1 MKLKYKKVILITTMS
16 TMGIGILTL
25 SLSQNRTHA
34 EEKVNSKLT
43 TTAVM
48 TMDTTVESE
57 EDSMSALAADLSV
70 SPMPTIAA
78 TPTPLPVYDV
88 KEDGYPKILK
98 MFKEYYT
105 AKGNCDVKG
114 IKKLLSDPSKVET
127 QDELQEK
134 TKYIEKYEKIKA
146 YVKNSFEKNSYVVYV
161 YHEIKFTNI
170 STTIPGL
177 SRFYVVTDADGN
189 LKIFSGDMDAETK
202 SYYDDRMKD
211 EDVIALFDMTNDKSE
226 AAMKKDEDL
235 QNFVKRIQEAATNAE
250 DTKSDSTKSSTTKSD
265 TTNADATKTSSSKN
279 ASIGITAIKAV
290 LDKTEN
296 QNLNNELHKQ
306 LKDYQTIAA
315 KSKNQLLKNGTK
327 VKKQS
332 LYVKAMMKG
341 NVKMNTI
348 MRPSDSSI
356 AQMVIQGST
365 MGVTQ
370 MTKLIHAKPNADGIC
385 MDIAKEFVKRE
396 ENNIEVMKNYL

>member
-25 SLSQNRTHA
+25 SLSQNRTRA
-34 EEKVNSKLT
+34 EENVNSKLT
-43 TTAVM
+43 STAVM

-57 EDSMSALAADLSV
+57 EDSMAALAADV
-70 SPMPTIAA
+70 SGTPAPTVAA

-88 KEDGYPKILK
+88 KADGYPKILK

-105 AKGNCDVKG
+105 AKGNCDVNG

-127 QDELQEK
+127 QEELQEK

-146 YVKNSFEKNSYVVYV
+146 YVKKSFEKDSYIVYV

-177 SRFYVVTDADGN
+177 SRFYVVTDAEGN

-202 SYYDDRMKD
+202 SYYDERMKD

-235 QNFVKRIQEAATNAE
+235 QNFVKKIQEAASAE
-250 DTKSDSTKSSTTKSD
+250 ASKSDSSTQSPTTKSDSTKTDTTKTDTTKTASTKTTESST
-265 TTNADATKTSSSKN
+265 N
-279 ASIGITAIKAV
+279 
-290 LDKTEN
+290 
-296 QNLNNELHKQ
+296 
-306 LKDYQTIAA
+306 
-315 KSKNQLLKNGTK
+315 
-327 VKKQS
+327 
-332 LYVKAMMKG
+332 
-341 NVKMNTI
+341 
-348 MRPSDSSI
+348 
-356 AQMVIQGST
+356 
-365 MGVTQ
+365 
-370 MTKLIHAKPNADGIC
+370 
-385 MDIAKEFVKRE
+385 
-396 ENNIEVMKNYL
+396 

>member
-34 EEKVNSKLT
+34 EEKVKSKLT

-57 EDSMSALAADLSV
+57 EDSMSASAADLSV
-70 SPMPTIAA
+70 SPIPTTVA

-146 YVKNSFEKNSYVVYV
+146 YVKKSFEDNSYVVYV

-235 QNFVKRIQEAATNAE
+235 QSFVKKIQEAASNAE
-250 DTKSDSTKSSTTKSD
+250 ATKTDSSEKSSTKTD
-265 TTNADATKTSSSKN
+265 ATNTDATKTSASKTASSK
-279 ASIGITAIKAV
+279 TA
-290 LDKTEN
+290 EG
-296 QNLNNELHKQ
+296 
-306 LKDYQTIAA
+306 
-315 KSKNQLLKNGTK
+315 GT
-327 VKKQS
+327 
-332 LYVKAMMKG
+332 
-341 NVKMNTI
+341 N
-348 MRPSDSSI
+348 
-356 AQMVIQGST
+356 
-365 MGVTQ
+365 
-370 MTKLIHAKPNADGIC
+370 
-385 MDIAKEFVKRE
+385 
-396 ENNIEVMKNYL
+396 